1 MHQGLAGWRDKS
13 GRQLDEYLRE
23 TGVFRLKMT
32 NKSTQARKSNE
43 SAGYVAMRHD
53 QDPRV
58 GKSLNFN
65 VWWAH
70 PLAPSDKRWRVMM
83 DFQRLNHF
91 PGTFCIG
98 RKDRLTNCLSRF
110 RRRVGSV
117 NCDFYPRTY
126 LLPAA
131 YKQWR
136 QDFNNG
142 KGIWI
147 YKPGAAARG
156 IGIKVVTKLE
166 QISKNKCGIVQ
177 VIPFSLS
184 LSLSL
189 ARARSLPPS
198 LPPSLPLSL
207 SRPRAP
213 PSARALSL
221 CFR

>member
-184 LSLSL
+184 LAL
-189 ARARSLPPS
+189 ARARALSPSLPPS
-198 LPPSLPLSL
+198 LPPSL
-207 SRPRAP
+207 SRSRAP

>member
-1 MHQGLAGWRDKS
+1 VHQGLAGWRDKS

-184 LSLSL
+184 LAL
-189 ARARSLPPS
+189 ARARALSPSLPPS
-198 LPPSLPLSL
+198 LPPSL
-207 SRPRAP
+207 SRSRAP